1 MATKKDQVEI
11 SILEVTQETVEYCV
25 LGKTPFIC
33 NRMSEKVKNELL
45 FPKGRKS
52 SAEKARTL
60 KHNPFQEFK
69 DSPYRLH
76 DDGQPTLLAHLA
88 TAFKKAI
95 AGTAVDIPGAT
106 RAQLSRLMWVEGEK
120 IPLYGVP
127 KMMMSITRS
136 ADMNKTPDVRTRA
149 IIPEWACKVTVRFTT
164 PMLKETV
171 VSNLFAAGG
180 LIQGVGD
187 WRNEKGSGTFGQFEL
202 VREDDER
209 FQRIMKEGARDAQ
222 IEAMENPEPYDVDS
236 AELLSWFVDEADR
249 RGFKEI
255 RKEIA

>member
-11 SILEVTQETVEYCV
+11 SILEVTQETIEYCV

-52 SAEKARTL
+52 AAEKARSM
-60 KHNPFQEFK
+60 KHNPFQEFR
-69 DSPYRLH
+69 DSPYRLPE
-76 DDGQPTLLAHLA
+76 GAPTLIAHLA

-95 AGTAVDIPGAT
+95 AGTALDIPGAT
-106 RAQLSRLMWVEGEK
+106 KAQLSRLMWVEGEK

-127 KMMMSITRS
+127 KLFMSVTRS

-149 IIPEWACKVTVRFTT
+149 ILPEWAARVTVRYTT

-171 VSNLFAAGG
+171 VSNLFAAAG

-187 WRNEKGSGTFGQFEL
+187 WRNEKGSGTFGQFEI
-202 VREDDER
+202 VHEDDPR
-209 FQRIMKEGARDAQ
+209 FLRVIAEGGRQAQRDALDK
-222 IEAMENPEPYDVDS
+222 PECYDMDS
-236 AELLSWFVDEADR
+236 EELLSWFVSEADR
-249 RGFKEI
+249 RGFKEVA
-255 RKEIA
+255 KEIA